1 MDFSVLNTNN
11 SAATSTSA
19 STSTSSSTTS
29 VTSSTNAAETQD
41 RFLKLLV
48 AQMNNQDPL
57 NPMDNAQ
64 VTSQMA
70 QIQQVTSLS
79 TLDTSIKSLG
89 TQLGQMQALQSVSL
103 VGRDVS
109 VPGNSLQV
117 ANGVADGSY
126 ELSGAAQ
133 TVKLEILGPAGNVI
147 DTQQLG
153 AQGSGRQTFSWNA
166 GTMAAEGSNVTY
178 RITAANGATAVTP
191 TLYTHDKVDAVY
203 SDSGSLKLEL
213 QRLGSVDYSA
223 VASVN

>member
-1 MDFSVLNTNN
+1 MDVTALTGTSN
-11 SAATSTSA
+11 SAG
-19 STSTSSSTTS
+19 TS
-29 VTSSTNAAETQD
+29 VSAKNAAETQD

-79 TLDTSIKSLG
+79 TLDTSIKGLG
-89 TQLGQMQALQSVSL
+89 SQLGQMQALQSISL

-109 VPGNSLQV
+109 VPGNKLQV
-117 ANGVADGSY
+117 SGGVAEASY
-126 ELSGAAQ
+126 ELDGAAQ
-133 TVKLEILGPAGNVI
+133 TVKLEILGAAGNVI

-153 AQGSGRQTFSWNA
+153 AQSAGRQTFTWKA
-166 GTMAAEGSNVTY
+166 GNLAADGSQLQY
-178 RITAANGATAVTP
+178 RITAANGAKPVTS

-203 SDSGSLKLEL
+203 SENGSLKLNLE
-213 QRLGSVDYSA
+213 RLGPVDYTTVSA
-223 VASVN
+223 VN

>member
-1 MDFSVLNTNN
+1 MDISALNG
-11 SAATSTSA
+11 S
-19 STSTSSSTTS
+19 STSTPTVSAK
-29 VTSSTNAAETQD
+29 NAQETQD

-89 TQLGQMQALQSVSL
+89 GQLGQMQALQSISL
-103 VGRDVS
+103 VGREVS
-109 VPGNSLQV
+109 VPSDKIEVVKGETEGSLGAV
-117 ANGVADGSY
+117 GSY
-126 ELSGAAQ
+126 ELDGAASA
-133 TVKLEILGPAGNVI
+133 VKLEILGPAGNVI

-166 GTMAAEGSNVTY
+166 GALVPEGTEVKY
-178 RITAANGATAVTP
+178 RITAANGTAAVGATTYAYDT
-191 TLYTHDKVDAVY
+191 VDAVY
-203 SDSGSLKLEL
+203 SEGGSLKLNL
-213 QRLGSVDYSA
+213 ARLGPVDYTSVSA
-223 VASVN
+223 VN

>member
-1 MDFSVLNTNN
+1 MDLSALNG
-11 SAATSTSA
+11 TSS
-19 STSTSSSTTS
+19 STSSSTA
-29 VTSSTNAAETQD
+29 STKNAADTQD

-89 TQLGQMQALQSVSL
+89 TQLGQMQALQSISL
-103 VGRDVS
+103 VGREVS
-109 VPGNSLQV
+109 VPSDKLQV
-117 ANGVADGSY
+117 VEGVAEGSY
-126 ELSGAAQ
+126 ELDGAAQ
-133 TVKLEILGPAGNVI
+133 AVKLEILNGSGTVI

-166 GTMAAEGSNVTY
+166 GTKAAEGSEVKY
-178 RITAANGATAVTP
+178 RITATNGTATVAST
-191 TLYTHDKVDAVY
+191 TYAFDKVDAVY
-203 SDSGSLKLEL
+203 SEGGSLKLNL
-213 QRLGSVDYSA
+213 ARLGPVDYTSVSA
-223 VASVN
+223 VN

>member
-1 MDFSVLNTNN
+1 MDITALNGSST
-11 SAATSTSA
+11 ATPTTSA
-19 STSTSSSTTS
+19 K
-29 VTSSTNAAETQD
+29 NAADTQD

-89 TQLGQMQALQSVSL
+89 GQLGQMQALQSISL
-103 VGRDVS
+103 VGREVS
-109 VPGNSLQV
+109 VPSDKLQV
-117 ANGVADGSY
+117 AGGVAEGSY
-126 ELSGAAQ
+126 ELDGPAK

-153 AQGSGRQTFSWNA
+153 AQGSGRQTFTWNA
-166 GTMAAEGSNVTY
+166 GTLAAEGTEVKY
-178 RITAANGATAVTP
+178 RITATNGTAAVPAATYA
-191 TLYTHDKVDAVY
+191 HDKVTAVY
-203 SDSGSLKLEL
+203 SDGGSLKLQLE
-213 QRLGSVDYSA
+213 RLGPVDYTTVSA
-223 VASVN
+223 VN

>member
-1 MDFSVLNTNN
+1 MDITALNGSST
-11 SAATSTSA
+11 ATPTTSA
-19 STSTSSSTTS
+19 K
-29 VTSSTNAAETQD
+29 NAAETQD

-89 TQLGQMQALQSVSL
+89 GQLGQMQALQSISL
-103 VGRDVS
+103 VGREVS
-109 VPGNSLQV
+109 VPSDKLQV
-117 ANGVADGSY
+117 AGGVAGGSY
-126 ELSGAAQ
+126 ELDGPAK

-153 AQGSGRQTFSWNA
+153 AQGSGRQTFTWNA
-166 GTMAAEGSNVTY
+166 GALAAEGAEVKY
-178 RITAANGATAVTP
+178 RITATNGTAAVASTS
-191 TLYTHDKVDAVY
+191 YAYDKVTAVY
-203 SDSGSLKLEL
+203 SDGGSLKLQLE
-213 QRLGSVDYSA
+213 RLGPVDYTAVSA
-223 VASVN
+223 VN